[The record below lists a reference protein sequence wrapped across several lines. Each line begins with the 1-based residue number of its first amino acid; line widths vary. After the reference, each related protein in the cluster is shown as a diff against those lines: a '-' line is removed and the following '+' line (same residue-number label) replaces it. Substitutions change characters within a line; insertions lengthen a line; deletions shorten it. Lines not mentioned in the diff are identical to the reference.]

1 MVSNWKPAHS
11 LVEDTHLWDQ
21 DWSSHLPSNSGCHS
35 PASLPPTEG
44 REQRAVHSR
53 LALLWYCLSP
63 LFCEQHRLC
72 FKAFCGKV
80 LFFFFPP
87 LWLSHTL
94 GCCLNVSSL
103 RLSSGHSGPVLTLS
117 NAAHASLFSP
127 HLLVAFASIWAT
139 PLGVAVRRVICGFYL
154 FIFSSQLCCPLKF
167 QNSP

>member
-1 MVSNWKPAHS
+1 MTLLADVNHPGSQEDMVSNWKPAHS

-103 RLSSGHSGPVLTLS
+103 RLSSGHSGPVLTLC
-117 NAAHASLFSP
+117 SLPLPVQPLLAGGKRKCLGYFSTGSC
-127 HLLVAFASIWAT
+127 V
-139 PLGVAVRRVICGFYL
+139 
-154 FIFSSQLCCPLKF
+154 
-167 QNSP
+167 

>member
-80 LFFFFPP
+80 LFFS
-87 LWLSHTL
+87 LWQSHSL
-94 GCCLNVSSL
+94 GCYL
-103 RLSSGHSGPVLTLS
+103 RLAPSDCPQGIQAQSLPYAAYPSLSSPCW
-117 NAAHASLFSP
+117 
-127 HLLVAFASIWAT
+127 LVANASVWAT
-139 PLGVAVRRVICGFYL
+139 FLLAVVFR
-154 FIFSSQLCCPLKF
+154 
-167 QNSP
+167 